1 MSLKSLLKPNRLPVA
16 KDLASVTTR
25 DAAAEVDPRLV
36 DMTQA
41 QVDKIWHSIE
51 GLYRSGLQ
59 PAIALTLRRK
69 GQIVIR
75 RTIGHA
81 RLSDGRNPGLLC
93 TNDTPICL
101 YSASKAITAMLVHKL
116 VEQRHLS
123 LDDRIARFI
132 PEYGVQGK
140 GATTVRHLLAHRAG
154 IPRVPDGATPQMLFD
169 WDDVVARL
177 CAAKPTNASG
187 DAQSY
192 HAITGGFILG
202 ELAQRVSGAHL
213 RDLLREIITEPMGL
227 SSMTFGVPE
236 KLRAKAAFNYC
247 TGPRTWFP
255 LTKYVENVLGAS
267 FEEATEVSNTDG
279 FMSSVIPAGNIYA
292 TGDEAGAFY
301 EMLLRGGDYNGKQ
314 IFKPETI
321 LEAIRPAG
329 PIHIDRTLLLPVRF
343 SAGFVLGE
351 WPAGIFGRNCRSAFG
366 HLGFLT
372 TICWADP
379 ARDISVGFVN
389 SGKSVSADQLLPMGA
404 VLGSISGCCPPL
416 TRTRRAVN

>member
-1 MSLKSLLKPNRLPVA
+1 MSLKSLIKPNRLPVP

-25 DAAAEVDPRLV
+25 DAAAEVDPQSV
-36 DMTQA
+36 DMTHA
-41 QVDKIWHSIE
+41 QVDKIWRSIE
-51 GLYRSGLQ
+51 RLYRTGLQ
-59 PAIALTLRRK
+59 PAITLTLRRK

-75 RTIGHA
+75 RSIGHA
-81 RLSDGRNPGLLC
+81 QIGDGRKPGLLC

-101 YSASKAITAMLVHKL
+101 FSASKAITAMLVHKL

-132 PEYGVQGK
+132 PEYAAEGK

-154 IPRVPDGATPQMLFD
+154 IPRVPEGATPQMLFD
-169 WDDVVARL
+169 WDEVVARL
-177 CAAKPTNASG
+177 CAAKPVNATG

-213 RDLLREIITEPMGL
+213 RDLLREIIAEPMGL
-227 SSMTFGVPE
+227 KTMTFGVPE
-236 KLRAKAAFNYC
+236 AQRAKAALNYC
-247 TGPRTWFP
+247 TGPKSWFP
-255 LTKYVENVLGAS
+255 LTAYIHNVLGAS
-267 FEEATEVSNTDG
+267 FEEVTEVSNSAG

-292 TGDEAGAFY
+292 TGDDAGAFY
-301 EMLLRGGDYNGKQ
+301 EMMLRGGEYNGKQ

-321 LEAIRPAG
+321 AEAIRPAG

-351 WPAGIFGRNCRSAFG
+351 WPAGIFGRDCRSAYG

-379 ARDISVGFVN
+379 VRDISVGFVN
-389 SGKSVSADQLLPMGA
+389 SGKTLSVDQLAPMGS
-404 VLGSISGCCPPL
+404 VLGSISGCCKPVA
-416 TRTRRAVN
+416 RTRRAVN